1 MMVTLMP
8 SADTRSYRDQ
18 VAPNTAVETSEST
31 LRRIRSEYFEMP
43 GLCLTAVQAKRL
55 WGLNH
60 QECEI
65 LLNQLVE
72 GRFLRRTQHGTF
84 VRA

>member
-1 MMVTLMP
+1 
-8 SADTRSYRDQ
+8 
-18 VAPNTAVETSEST
+18 
-31 LRRIRSEYFEMP
+31 MP

-65 LLNQLVE
+65 LMNQLVE

>member
-1 MMVTLMP
+1 MMVTWTVP
-8 SADTRSYRDQ
+8 TDSRSDRDQ
-18 VAPNTAVETSEST
+18 FAPNDAAKTSEPG
-31 LRRIRSEYFEMP
+31 LRRIRSEYSEMP

-55 WGLNH
+55 WGLSH
-60 QECEI
+60 QECEM